1 VICLTYTR
9 FKVKM
14 GKRGILY
21 LPAEVR
27 KRLGIDEN
35 SDLILTIEDECIVI
49 KPLKS
54 VFVLGASSRKIAEI
68 SVEEFEK
75 ESEELQRELYE

>member
-1 VICLTYTR
+1 MIYLTYTR

>member
-14 GKRGILY
+14 GRRGILY

>member
-1 VICLTYTR
+1 MICLTYTR

-14 GKRGILY
+14 GRRGILY

>member
-1 VICLTYTR
+1 
-9 FKVKM
+9 M
-14 GKRGILY
+14 GRRGILY

>member
-1 VICLTYTR
+1 
-9 FKVKM
+9 M
-14 GKRGILY
+14 GKRGVLY

-35 SDLILTIEDECIVI
+35 SDLILTIEDKCIVI

-68 SVEEFEK
+68 SVEELPLSSRVDGYDNEVPP
-75 ESEELQRELYE
+75 R

>member
-1 VICLTYTR
+1 MICLTYTR

>member
-1 VICLTYTR
+1 
-9 FKVKM
+9 M
-14 GKRGILY
+14 GKRGVLY

-35 SDLILTIEDECIVI
+35 SDLILTVEDECIVI

-54 VFVLGASSRKIAEI
+54 VFTLGASSRKIAEI

>member
-1 VICLTYTR
+1 
-9 FKVKM
+9 M
-14 GKRGILY
+14 
-21 LPAEVR
+21 
-27 KRLGIDEN
+27 
-35 SDLILTIEDECIVI
+35 ILTIEDECIVI

-54 VFVLGASSRKIAEI
+54 VFTLGASSGKIAEI